1 MVEPRKLAHLLVIA
15 VLAAVLPAQD
25 PETPPPAEP
34 VPPAV
39 QVPAMQISG
48 DAPNG
53 SDFAETEGYR
63 AVLAHALDHAP
74 GLATDAPPEL
84 LDFDA
89 FVAAPAEHQGRRVV
103 VRGVLGQNW
112 FPVRLRI
119 AVRGVREVYRGVVT
133 KDARD
138 EAGDF
143 TDGVVFD
150 AVAPITDAEYGDHVE
165 MEGIFY
171 RTVTYEAKKGD
182 ANKGITRTAPYVIA
196 RSLHKIDAEAAT
208 EHGFAT
214 GSMLFLSV
222 LLLAIAWFVFRLAH
236 VARAARGKT
245 PHPAASGFR
254 AMFERR
260 LAADRTK
267 PKKL

>member
-1 MVEPRKLAHLLVIA
+1 VVEPRKLAHLLVIA

-34 VPPAV
+34 VAPAV
-39 QVPAMQISG
+39 QVPAMQVSG

-53 SDFAETEGYR
+53 TDFAETEGYR

-74 GLATDAPPEL
+74 GLATDAAPEL

-89 FVAAPAEHQGRRVV
+89 FVAAPTEHQGRRVV

-133 KDARD
+133 ADARD

-150 AVAPITDAEYGDHVE
+150 AVAPLTDVEYGDHVE

-171 RTVTYEAKKGD
+171 RTVTYEAKKG
-182 ANKGITRTAPYVIA
+182 ATRTAPYVIA
-196 RSLHKIDAEAAT
+196 RSLHKIDSEAAT
-208 EHGFAT
+208 EGGGFGT

-236 VARAARGKT
+236 VARAARGRT

-260 LAADRTK
+260 LATDRTK